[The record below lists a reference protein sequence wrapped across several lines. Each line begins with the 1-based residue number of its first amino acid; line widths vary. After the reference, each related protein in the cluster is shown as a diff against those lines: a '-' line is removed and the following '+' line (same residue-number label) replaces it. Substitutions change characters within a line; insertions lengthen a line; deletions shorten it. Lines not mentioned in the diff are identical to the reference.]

1 MKIILVDPNLVCT
14 FLVILF
20 LILITVSTIENNY
33 FLVRTKLGYLRYRS
47 IFNSFTCNENF
58 SSVCSNH
65 TEISAQFTVMKF
77 LPVIVIL
84 LLSSLSMRDVFSSS
98 PVDIRRRFNVYKS
111 STSYRRLID
120 IETTSCVYW
129 VTV

>member
-1 MKIILVDPNLVCT
+1 MISFKPSLTLFSWYIHQFAVCFSNLNPLAQSIIFKVT
-14 FLVILF
+14 
-20 LILITVSTIENNY
+20 LIIHCMI
-33 FLVRTKLGYLRYRS
+33 

-65 TEISAQFTVMKF
+65 TEISARFTVMKF

-129 VTV
+129 VMV